1 MIPADQFRTKSK
13 EKKELIQSFDS
24 LSEEE
29 KANRLAAIWE
39 VDSSLEKLIAIQ
51 LGDER
56 ELSEEMKRWMPF
68 KGISPFS
75 EWQKLRKSGK
85 EVSYGELLKLANEVE
100 DKQIS
105 IEGLNIETFGENE

>member
-13 EKKELIQSFDS
+13 EKEELIQSFDS

-56 ELSEEMKRWMPF
+56 ELSEIGRAH
-68 KGISPFS
+68 
-75 EWQKLRKSGK
+75 
-85 EVSYGELLKLANEVE
+85 V
-100 DKQIS
+100 
-105 IEGLNIETFGENE
+105 

>member
-13 EKKELIQSFDS
+13 EKEELIQSFDS

-29 KANRLAAIWE
+29 KAIRLAAIWE

-85 EVSYGELLKLANEVE
+85 EVSYGKLLKLADEVE

-105 IEGLNIETFGENE
+105 IEGLNVETFGEDE

>member
-13 EKKELIQSFDS
+13 EKEELIQSFDS

-29 KANRLAAIWE
+29 KAIRLATIWE

-56 ELSEEMKRWMPF
+56 ELSEEMKSWMPF

-85 EVSYGELLKLANEVE
+85 EVSYGELLKLADEVE

-105 IEGLNIETFGENE
+105 IEGLNIETFGEDE

>member
-13 EKKELIQSFDS
+13 EKEELIQSFDS

-85 EVSYGELLKLANEVE
+85 EVSYGELLNLADEVE

>member
-13 EKKELIQSFDS
+13 EKEELIQSFDS

-85 EVSYGELLKLANEVE
+85 EVSYGELLNLADEVE

-105 IEGLNIETFGENE
+105 IEGLNIETFGEDE